1 MSHFFFSYSRDDAPD
16 KHLYKFYDD
25 LCRELSVR
33 AAIPIDDAGFID
45 KNQPVGAEWNQTMSR
60 VLGTCKV
67 FVPVYSPNCFISPY
81 CGQEWHAFAGRLE
94 AHRRTT
100 GRSLDCIV
108 PVWWLP
114 PVDELPPKVGAIQDP
129 RALFG
134 DDHEKHGLR
143 YLRQL
148 KDNRDQYRH
157 AVVQLAI
164 MIRDAGKQ
172 PPNPRDDIDLSTQPN
187 AFAVEV
193 PSAGQPRPRATPAVN
208 SLKRV
213 TFVVA
218 VGTRDEM
225 HEVRTTLDRYGT
237 EWYEWRPYHPV
248 CPDPIVVRAQS
259 IASGQGMISHPL
271 LADGGLFEVL
281 EKAQN
286 SRELVVLILDP
297 WSARLPDY
305 ESLLMELNRRR
316 FGTTAIVVPWDTTD
330 SVETHIRDAL
340 HLRLDNWA
348 LSGESLFRDGIGSVE
363 EFENTLGQ
371 IMIEICSR
379 IIKRAT
385 VARRVAEAG
394 PVSRPILTGPGG

>member
-1 MSHFFFSYSRDDAPD
+1 
-16 KHLYKFYDD
+16 
-25 LCRELSVR
+25 
-33 AAIPIDDAGFID
+33 
-45 KNQPVGAEWNQTMSR
+45 
-60 VLGTCKV
+60 
-67 FVPVYSPNCFISPY
+67 
-81 CGQEWHAFAGRLE
+81 
-94 AHRRTT
+94 
-100 GRSLDCIV
+100 
-108 PVWWLP
+108 
-114 PVDELPPKVGAIQDP
+114 
-129 RALFG
+129 
-134 DDHEKHGLR
+134 
-143 YLRQL
+143 
-148 KDNRDQYRH
+148 
-157 AVVQLAI
+157 
-164 MIRDAGKQ
+164 
-172 PPNPRDDIDLSTQPN
+172 
-187 AFAVEV
+187 
-193 PSAGQPRPRATPAVN
+193 
-208 SLKRV
+208 
-213 TFVVA
+213 
-218 VGTRDEM
+218 
-225 HEVRTTLDRYGT
+225 
-237 EWYEWRPYHPV
+237 V